1 MNRPGGAAAT
11 AALRGWDFAL
21 PQAAPRLSWGVESL
35 DRLAGGGIPVG
46 QITEISGSSSSGKST
61 LALHL
66 CARALAER
74 AVGWIGPA
82 HTFCPLGALE
92 AGLPTERLLVL
103 HVSDGL
109 SALRGAQ
116 ILLGCP
122 SAVAVLVLNLPA
134 HFLVRPAQ
142 LQALQRLAA
151 HSQTALVLLT
161 ERAPDTPALGPL
173 VALRL
178 HVQRGDQR
186 DDQTGSLTPLRVE
199 VLRHKGGPSQQSI
212 EEWFHGPDRLRLHCT
227 L

>member
-1 MNRPGGAAAT
+1 MNRPGGAAA
-11 AALRGWDFAL
+11 ALRAWDFAL
-21 PQAAPRLSWGVESL
+21 PQATPRLAWGLESL
-35 DRLAGGGIPVG
+35 DRLAGGGIPIG
-46 QITEISGSSSSGKST
+46 QITEISGASSSGKST
-61 LALHL
+61 LALHA
-66 CARALAER
+66 CARALTEH

-82 HTFCPLGALE
+82 PGFCPLGALE

-122 SAVAVLVLNLPA
+122 SAVAVLVIDLPS
-134 HFLVRPAQ
+134 HFSVRPAQ

-161 ERAPDTPALGPL
+161 ERPPDTPALGPL

-178 HVQRGDQR
+178 HVQRGEQAGL
-186 DDQTGSLTPLRVE
+186 QTPLRVE
-199 VLRHKGGPSQQSI
+199 VLRHKGGPSQQSS

>member
-1 MNRPGGAAAT
+1 MNRSGAAA
-11 AALRGWDFAL
+11 LRAWDFSL
-21 PQAAPRLSWGVESL
+21 PQTSPRLSCGLASL
-35 DRLAGGGIPVG
+35 DQLAGGGIPIG
-46 QITEISGSSSSGKST
+46 QITEISGGASSGKST
-61 LALHL
+61 LALHV

-82 HTFCPLGALE
+82 HTFWPLAALE

-103 HVSDGL
+103 QVSDGL

-122 SAVAVLVLNLPA
+122 SAVAVLVVNLPV
-134 HFLVRPAQ
+134 HFQARPAQ

-161 ERAPDTPALGPL
+161 ERPPDAPALGPL

-178 HVQRGDQR
+178 HVRRGN
-186 DDQTGSLTPLRVE
+186 QTGIVTPLQVE
-199 VLRHKGGPSQQSI
+199 VLRHKSGPSQQSI
-212 EEWFHGPDRLRLHCT
+212 EELFHGPDRLRLHCT

>member
-11 AALRGWDFAL
+11 AVLREWDFAL
-21 PQAAPRLSWGVESL
+21 PQAAPRLSWGMESL
-35 DRLAGGGIPVG
+35 DQLAGGGIPVG

-74 AVGWIGPA
+74 AVAWIGPA

-122 SAVAVLVLNLPA
+122 SAVSVLVINVPV
-134 HFLVRPAQ
+134 HFAVRPAQ

-178 HVQRGDQR
+178 HVQRGDQA
-186 DDQTGSLTPLRVE
+186 GPLTPLRVE